1 MRLAH
6 WRPLSETQIVRVKQ
20 IHYTAAMKTAVI
32 PQVRVEPE
40 LRAQLDAVLTEN
52 ETLSDFVETA
62 VRRAV
67 EHRRVQTAFHA
78 RGEAALEHYQRTG
91 ISHSAKDVF
100 DSLQAKLDTR
110 RKQVLG

>member
-1 MRLAH
+1 M
-6 WRPLSETQIVRVKQ
+6 
-20 IHYTAAMKTAVI
+20 HYISIMKTAVI

-67 EHRRVQTAFHA
+67 EYRRVQTAFHA
-78 RGEAALEHYQRTG
+78 RGQAAFEHYQRTG
-91 ISHSAKDVF
+91 ISHTAKNVF
-100 DSLQAKLDTR
+100 DSLQAKLDAR